1 MKGSTE
7 QYSSMARSGGNADD
21 IADKA
26 TGRAMA
32 GLRLGKGGDE
42 VHCMVLNR
50 CAMVVE
56 TPAASEMEKLTGGW
70 EGWAYRARTV

>member
-1 MKGSTE
+1 MKDSTE

-26 TGRAMA
+26 AGRAMA
-32 GLRLGKGGDE
+32 GYDLVRPGRGGDG

-50 CAMVVE
+50 CAMAVE
-56 TPAASEMEKLTGGW
+56 IPAASEMEKLTGG
-70 EGWAYRARTV
+70 